1 MFLSRYRNVTAAFI
15 AVILSA
21 TLSSSCTYLSDF
33 FGGPESVSFQGI
45 PSRGFGS
52 VAGTEFARELGRVDT
67 PEREDLILREAN
79 RGNVPDFMRKFVA
92 VKIDGKTSKGKKM
105 SAVIYVA
112 PDYFAIGS
120 NSDYLRVPMTPMT
133 AQRICDR
140 YGLIMPTRKMVNEI
154 YRSAAVKVAPQPL
167 PPGDQMTGVPYYE
180 RHNRMVQA
188 TLGLRAKSG
197 LIAGHKKDIV
207 NSVLIQN
214 RPLQVAIYGWHRLNG
229 QAIQPLSLVHI
240 NTYADYSHG
249 MRMIR
254 ATMLIDGKTWRV
266 SDALKHPEYSKLLSD
281 EGTFSKSTLPTNAHP
296 RWLHRNVTKR
306 S

>member
-1 MFLSRYRNVTAAFI
+1 MASIVAVSLAA
-15 AVILSA
+15 ILS
-21 TLSSSCTYLSDF
+21 TSCTYLSEL
-33 FGGPESVSFQGI
+33 FGGPESVSFRGI
-45 PSRGFGS
+45 PSRSFG
-52 VAGTEFARELGRVDT
+52 AMTGTEFAREFGRVDS

-79 RGNVPDFMRKFVA
+79 RGNVPDLLRKFVA
-92 VKIDGKTSKGKKM
+92 VKIDGRTSLGKKM

-120 NSDYLRVPMTPMT
+120 DGDYLRVPMTPMT

-140 YGLIMPTRKMVNEI
+140 FGLIMPTRKMVNEI
-154 YRSAAVKVAPQPL
+154 YRAAAVKIGPQPL

-180 RHNRMVQA
+180 RHNRMVQS
-188 TLGLRAKSG
+188 TLGARAKAG
-197 LIAGHKKDIV
+197 LIGGHKKDIV

-254 ATMLIDGKTWRV
+254 STMLIDGKSWRV

-281 EGTFSKSTLPTNAHP
+281 EGAVSKSTLPTNAHP
-296 RWLHRNVTKR
+296 RWLHRSVAKR
-306 S
+306 T